1 MFGLYY
7 ICLFLKKR
15 RWRKLN
21 GHNFTTMKN
30 DFRVSKVSVGKAT
43 YGDLYVID
51 YSDSQT
57 NLTIGSYC
65 SIAPGVQFLL
75 GGEHNLDTIST
86 YPFNVKLFGIPR
98 EAGSKGNI
106 IIKDDVWIG
115 QNAIICSGVHIGQG
129 AVIAA
134 GAVVTKDVEPYA
146 IVAGNPAKL
155 IRYRFNENLRKK
167 LEQTD
172 ISALFDKFTVTD
184 IPLIYEKLD
193 EIVLDKILNKSSDF
207 IKMTQERY

>member
-1 MFGLYY
+1 MFLNT
-7 ICLFLKKR
+7 LKSKIF
-15 RWRKLN
+15 RKFFRLCN
-21 GHNFTTMKN
+21 KHNFASIVNMCDIN
-30 DFRVSKVSVGKAT
+30 RVQVGRKT
-43 YGDLYVID
+43 YGAINVTDFSPVDTKLI
-51 YSDSQT
+51 
-57 NLTIGSYC
+57 IGSYC